1 VTISFNLK
9 PGYALGEAVDQ
20 VKDLAD
26 RTLPP
31 RMSSS
36 FTGAAQAFQSSLKNL
51 TLLLIIAVLVV
62 YIVLGV
68 LYESYVHPIT
78 ILSGLPSA
86 GFGALLT
93 LLLFKVDLSIYA
105 FVGLM
110 MLVGIVKKN
119 AIMQIDFARDEE
131 RDGKSPSEAIYL
143 GCLVRFR
150 PIMMTTMAAMLG
162 ALPMAIG
169 WGAGSEAR
177 RPLGLTVVGGLFFSQ
192 LMTLYLTPV
201 VYTYLSQLT
210 EYLTKW
216 KHRRAKGGELV
227 SVAP

>member
-1 VTISFNLK
+1 
-9 PGYALGEAVDQ
+9 
-20 VKDLAD
+20 
-26 RTLPP
+26 
-31 RMSSS
+31 MSSS
-36 FTGAAQAFQSSLKNL
+36 FTGTAQSFQSSLKNL
-51 TLLLIIAVLVV
+51 TLLLIVAVFVV
-62 YIVLGV
+62 YVVLGI
-68 LYESYVHPIT
+68 LYESYLHPIT

-93 LLLFKVDLSIYA
+93 LIVFKEDLSIYA

-131 RDGKSPSEAIYL
+131 RMGKPPAEAIYQ

-169 WGAGSEAR
+169 WGSGSEAR
-177 RPLGLTVVGGLFFSQ
+177 RPLGLTVVGGLFCSQ

-210 EYLTKW
+210 EYLKRFSVSGFRFPVDSRTVPVLPTTDNRQPATAQGST
-216 KHRRAKGGELV
+216 HELL
-227 SVAP
+227 

>member
-1 VTISFNLK
+1 MT
-9 PGYALGEAVDQ
+9 A
-20 VKDLAD
+20 
-26 RTLPP
+26 T
-31 RMSSS
+31 

-93 LLLFKVDLSIYA
+93 LIAFKVDLSIYA

-119 AIMQIDFARDEE
+119 AIMQIDFARDAE
-131 RDGKSPSEAIYL
+131 RMGKSPADAIYE

-162 ALPMAIG
+162 ALPMAVG
-169 WGAGSEAR
+169 YGAGSEAR

-201 VYTYLSQLT
+201 VYTYLSQFA
-210 EYLTKW
+210 EFLTKW
-216 KHRRAKGGELV
+216 KRRRSEGTELV
-227 SVAP
+227 AAQP